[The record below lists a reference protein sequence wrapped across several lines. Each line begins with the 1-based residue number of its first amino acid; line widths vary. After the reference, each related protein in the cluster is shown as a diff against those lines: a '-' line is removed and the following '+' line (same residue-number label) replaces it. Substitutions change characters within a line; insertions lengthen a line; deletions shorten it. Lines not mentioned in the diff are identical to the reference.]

1 MRMLRTI
8 KLSSEVLDP
17 AACVIFF
24 DTAPDGSSE
33 KKDNNNN
40 DNNIYFY
47 HARKRSSTFIYL
59 FYLHFQRKISNI
71 NARSRART
79 PGLTY
84 FVPDSHKH
92 HSIKCK
98 PI

>member
-17 AACVIFF
+17 AACAIFF

-47 HARKRSSTFIYL
+47 QARKRSSTF
-59 FYLHFQRKISNI
+59 
-71 NARSRART
+71 
-79 PGLTY
+79 TY
-84 FVPDSHKH
+84 FTCIFREKYQISMPGVELGLQD
-92 HSIKCK
+92 
-98 PI
+98 